1 MLWYSKR
8 AQKRAKKIYLER
20 KARKERQKHRT
31 WKAGRLITFVSFD
44 IFKHEHR
51 FVCQMRKVNE
61 YFRAHRCMQCRIFNN
76 YRPCMDIRGE
86 MSKKCMQK
94 SDLSC
99 YPHIVK
105 KCKLQI

>member
-1 MLWYSKR
+1 MTLLFSKR
-8 AQKRAKKIYLER
+8 IQKIARKIYNER

-44 IFKHEHR
+44 IKKDEHR
-51 FVCQMRKVNE
+51 FICQMKKVNE
-61 YFRAHRCMQCRIFNN
+61 YFHAHRCVQCKIFNH

-105 KCKLQI
+105 TIK

>member
-1 MLWYSKR
+1 MLWLSKK

-51 FVCQMRKVNE
+51 FICQMRKVNE
-61 YFRAHRCMQCRIFNN
+61 YFHEHRCAQCRIFNN

-86 MSKKCMQK
+86 MHTKCMQK

-105 KCKLQI
+105 KCKPQI